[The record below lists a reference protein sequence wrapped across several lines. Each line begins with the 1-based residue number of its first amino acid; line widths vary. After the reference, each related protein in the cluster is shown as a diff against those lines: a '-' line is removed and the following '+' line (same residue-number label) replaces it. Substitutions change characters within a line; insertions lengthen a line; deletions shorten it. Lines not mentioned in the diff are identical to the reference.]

1 MQSLRHKA
9 FLALMKTTYSKPSV
23 VCQTLHCDELVHHL
37 RVSLGKF
44 TCLQCGQRLA
54 EKHKHTIVPLHKSNY
69 VVVQDLNLLKG
80 INVKQR

>member
-1 MQSLRHKA
+1 VQSLRHKA

>member
-1 MQSLRHKA
+1 MQSLRYETL
-9 FLALMKTTYSKPSV
+9 LALMKTTYSKPSV
-23 VCQTLHCDELVHHL
+23 VCCSRSCNELVQHL

-44 TCLQCGQRLA
+44 TCLRCGQLEA

-69 VVVQDLNLLKG
+69 VVVRDLNLLKG

>member
-1 MQSLRHKA
+1 MQVLWHQA
-9 FLALMKTTYSKPSV
+9 FHTHMKTTYSKPSV
-23 VCQTLHCDELVHHL
+23 VCQTQHCDELVHHL